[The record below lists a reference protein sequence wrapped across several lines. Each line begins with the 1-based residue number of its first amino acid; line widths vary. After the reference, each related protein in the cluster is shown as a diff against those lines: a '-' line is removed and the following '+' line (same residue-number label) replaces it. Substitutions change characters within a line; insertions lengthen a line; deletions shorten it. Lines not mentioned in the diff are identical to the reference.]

1 MQKNVLI
8 IPCYNEEKR
17 LDTKAFLELAQR
29 HNDIMFMFVNDGSK
43 DNTLKVLQSL
53 AEAASNITASDLPQN
68 VGKAEAVRQGVL
80 TALAA
85 YPEIPTIAFYDAD
98 LATPFNDLNIMID
111 RLLQEQLLMI
121 AGCRFKRLGGNID
134 RRFGRF
140 ILGRIFATVAA
151 NILKLPV
158 YDTQCGAKVFSHEI
172 AQQIF
177 KQPFVSK
184 WLFDIELFA
193 RIINI
198 HGYPE
203 TIDRVVEYPLTSWK
217 DIGGSKLKFS
227 SILRQP
233 INLLK
238 IHRTYR
244 KQLKAKRKC

>member
-1 MQKNVLI
+1 MQKNILI

-17 LDTKAFLELAQR
+17 LDTKVFLELAQC
-29 HNDIMFMFVNDGSK
+29 HGDIIFMFVNDGSK
-43 DNTLKVLQSL
+43 DNTRKILHALS
-53 AEAASNITASDLPQN
+53 EAALNITVLNLPQN
-68 VGKAEAVRQGVL
+68 VGKAEAVRQGVH
-80 TALAA
+80 TALAT
-85 YPEIPTIAFYDAD
+85 YPEIPTLAFYDAD
-98 LATPFNDLNIMID
+98 LATPFKDLNIMID
-111 RLLQEQLLMI
+111 KLLQEQLLMVI
-121 AGCRFKRLGGNID
+121 GCRFKRLGGNID

-140 ILGRIFATVAA
+140 ILGRIFATIAA

-158 YDTQCGAKVFSHEI
+158 YDTQCGAKVFSYEI

-177 KQPFVSK
+177 KQPFYSR

-238 IHRTYR
+238 IHRKYR